1 MCLTDT
7 DPGLDLDLELAED
20 ERPAGEPPVDG
31 RYAGVAWGLAGT
43 RTGTHVETDAEADVE
58 AAPSR

>member
-1 MCLTDT
+1 MRDTDT
-7 DPGLDLDLELAED
+7 DLDLEFGED
-20 ERPAGEPPVDG
+20 EQLPGEPAIDG